1 MTRAYIEGFS
11 KTAEA
16 YGVDPDDLLKHAGVT
31 QAFKGMTQG
40 SRVLLRILRNANRKA
55 NISEKPIIKYLRA
68 LAINNANKSRFKAFD
83 RELPLTKKII
93 SPTDGR
99 TLAYTGLSPTDLDVF
114 KALNYASKNLRKSNT
129 VVGTRTG
136 DLYDNAS
143 IFRSLKRNI
152 PEITGGN

>member
-1 MTRAYIEGFS
+1 MTQAYIEGFS

-16 YGVDPDDLLKHAGVT
+16 YGINPDVLLKNAGIT
-31 QAFKGMTQG
+31 QAFKGITQG

-83 RELPLTKKII
+83 RELPLTKKIT

-99 TLAYTGLSPTDLDVF
+99 TLAYTDLSPADLDVF
-114 KALNYASKNLRKSNT
+114 KALNNVSKKLRKSNIT
-129 VVGTRTG
+129 VGTQTG
-136 DLYDNAS
+136 DLYDNAT

-152 PEITGGN
+152 PEIAGGN